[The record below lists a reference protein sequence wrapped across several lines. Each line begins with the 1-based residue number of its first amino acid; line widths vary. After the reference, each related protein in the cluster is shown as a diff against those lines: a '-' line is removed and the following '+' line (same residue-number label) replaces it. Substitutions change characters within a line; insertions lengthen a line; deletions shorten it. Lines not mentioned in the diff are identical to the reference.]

1 MTAGALAGVA
11 ADSLVG
17 VSGDPVLLNSMA
29 SHYESVAASI
39 RGAAAKLRSLETGSS
54 SSDALDA
61 FVAKAEE
68 VSASLGEAE
77 GRYGETGSALKVYAS
92 ELSLAQEAAA
102 PALAN
107 HRDAVDDLA
116 AAEKLVERYE
126 HFALVATDEVTKQ
139 EHLDQAA
146 AQRTKAE
153 EARGRVSLYARRLTD
168 AHTSVET
175 AATAAI
181 ARIDDATDDGLADTL
196 WDDLGG
202 AWDAGFAAFQKWM
215 EENDSWISDILEIL
229 TYVGGAIAVLA
240 FIIPG
245 INVIAAAITL
255 IAFAVAV
262 ARLAA
267 GTGTVTELL
276 LAGVSMVTMGVGG
289 AAVASAR
296 AGMKGVA
303 SGRAAGLVSRDGIS
317 RAAAL
322 SSVSRSWS
330 RAKPGL
336 GDWTLVR
343 ALGDSEVARMLH
355 FLRSS
360 RPGAFADDA
369 EEVARIMRRLNI
381 ARAVQTIDHVLTATD
396 AAQGVLSDV
405 FSSSPTASN
414 WRMSVGGSP

>member
-1 MTAGALAGVA
+1 VTAGTLAGVTA
-11 ADSLVG
+11 ESLVG

-29 SHYESVAASI
+29 SHYESVATSI

-68 VSASLGEAE
+68 VSASLGKAE
-77 GRYGETGSALKVYAS
+77 GRYGETGSALKAYAS

-126 HFALVATDEVTKQ
+126 HFALVATDEVAKQ

-153 EARGRVSLYARRLTD
+153 EARGRVALYARRLTD
-168 AHTSVET
+168 AHASVET

-215 EENDSWISDILEIL
+215 EENDSWISTLLDVL
-229 TYVGGAIAVLA
+229 TVVGVGLAAIALL
-240 FIIPG
+240 IPG
-245 INVIAAAITL
+245 INILAAIVVL
-255 IAFAVAV
+255 ASFAITA
-262 ARLAA
+262 ARATA
-267 GTGTVTELL
+267 GTGTWTDVA
-276 LAGVSMVTMGVGG
+276 LAGLSVVTMGLGGLAVG
-289 AAVASAR
+289 SAR
-296 AGMKGVA
+296 GMM
-303 SGRAAGLVSRDGIS
+303 AGLARTRANHLVSQGYS
-317 RAAAL
+317 KGLAFG
-322 SSVSRSWS
+322 SVSRSWQ
-330 RAKPGL
+330 RARPGL
-336 GDWTLVR
+336 GDWSLVKGLGDADVGRMLHFVR
-343 ALGDSEVARMLH
+343 ANRPGALADDASEVARVMFRLN
-355 FLRSS
+355 
-360 RPGAFADDA
+360 
-369 EEVARIMRRLNI
+369 VARGI
-381 ARAVQTIDHVLTATD
+381 QTFDHLRGLSD
-396 AAQGVLSDV
+396 AAQLGMKQMQESKG
-405 FSSSPTASN
+405 SQST
-414 WRMSVGGSP
+414 WRMSPGTQI